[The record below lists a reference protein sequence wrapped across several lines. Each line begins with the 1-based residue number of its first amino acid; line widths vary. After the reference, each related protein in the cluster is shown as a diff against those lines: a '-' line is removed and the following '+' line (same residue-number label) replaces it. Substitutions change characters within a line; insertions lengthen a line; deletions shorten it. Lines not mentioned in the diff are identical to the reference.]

1 MFARMKTSTKMFIG
15 FMTAVA
21 VLLIVGGI
29 GYWGVSGLGQHIHH
43 ITQEHNPAIAG
54 LNNIN
59 AGTQMVKTAMRTLM
73 IPSISDALRK
83 RQHEQ
88 IANGRKIYQEGRELY
103 ESIEKQADEAEMWK
117 QCSDHLAKWREANQQ
132 ALALYKQLEEADLGD
147 TDTLRQV
154 LEASRGDHWRG
165 IAQTVKC
172 VATGE
177 HFDGCDDHTACAFG
191 KWMAGFKT
199 TNPAML
205 KILQECDEPH
215 RQFHAAIK
223 QIKQLVRDGKTEE
236 AQVVLREK
244 LEPASQKTLAA
255 IAGMTDEVVR
265 VQKLLADFEGIVFGP
280 ARDSQLQFETLL
292 TKLRTIND
300 KGNEAETALA
310 LSVAGWAKLLAIIAL
325 LVGTA
330 LSVVFALVLGR
341 NINRSLRNTISQ
353 AEQLSAA
360 AVEGKLQTRG
370 NPESVPPEFRP
381 IITGFNAT
389 LDAVIGPL
397 NVAAGYVDRISKGDI
412 PEKITAE
419 YRGDFNEIKN
429 NLNQCIDAINAM
441 VADAEMLT
449 EAAVAGKLQTR
460 ADAGKHQGDFRKII
474 EGVNSTLD
482 AVIGPLNMA
491 AGYVDRISR
500 GDIPEKITDEYHG
513 DFDLIKTNL
522 NRCIDAINGLI
533 AESTTL
539 SQAAAEGRLDVRAD
553 AAKFQG
559 KYHEII
565 AGMNAMLEGFAA
577 PMRDIAAVM
586 SRLGEKDFTQKI
598 EKHYPGLYGELCNN
612 VNAVVAAVRGAIEQI
627 VESANQFA
635 EGARVIA
642 ESSQTLAQ
650 GAQAQS
656 SSVEEMTAA
665 IEELARSVET
675 VKESATAAN
684 AVAREANELA
694 NAGGRAVSQSIE
706 SMERI
711 RQSSQKI
718 AEIIQVISEI
728 ASQTNLLALNAAI
741 EAARAGEH
749 GMGFAVVADEVR
761 KLAERSNQAAR
772 EISSLIKESTQ
783 RVEEGAQLSDQTGE
797 SLKKIIQTAETTAAR
812 IAEIASA
819 TVQQAA
825 NAQEVSKAIQTI
837 AQVTEQ
843 SAAGSEE
850 MASSS
855 EELGAQATALREL
868 VREFN
873 VGAA

>member
-1 MFARMKTSTKMFIG
+1 MLASMKTSTKVFAG
-15 FMTAVA
+15 FLTAVG
-21 VLLIVGGI
+21 LLIVVGAI
-29 GYWGVSGLGQHIHH
+29 GFRGNIQLGYAVDEIGNVRTPSIEGLFKIK
-43 ITQEHNPAIAG
+43 N
-54 LNNIN
+54 
-59 AGTQMVKTAMRTLM
+59 GTETVKTAMRTLM
-73 IPSISDALRK
+73 SSDLSRELRD
-83 RQHEQ
+83 RQF
-88 IANGRKIYQEGRELY
+88 ANIEEGRKVYQEGRDLY
-103 ESIEKQADEAEMWK
+103 EPLPQTPEEAQLWK
-117 QCSDHLAKWREANQQ
+117 DYVESLTAWREANQE
-132 ALALYKQLEEADLGD
+132 AIKYRKAVADADLGNIFA
-147 TDTLRQV
+147 LRQV
-154 LEASRGDHWRG
+154 LEASRGDHWRA
-165 IAQTVKC
+165 IAKVAEC

-177 HFDGCDDHTACAFG
+177 QFEGGEDHTACALG

-199 TNPAML
+199 TNPAVL

-215 RQFHAAIK
+215 RQFHATIK
-223 QIKQLVRDGKTEE
+223 QIKQLVRDGRRDD
-236 AQVVLREK
+236 AQRLLDEQLR
-244 LEPASQKTLAA
+244 PASAKTIAA
-255 IAGMTDEVVR
+255 IDNLIAETDKAQTNLHHFTEIVMEKAR
-265 VQKLLADFEGIVFGP
+265 ESQRKSEDLLAKI
-280 ARDSQLQFETLL
+280 L
-292 TKLRTIND
+292 KLNID
-300 KGNEAETALA
+300 LAHQSKDDGMAAAWWAKA
-310 LSVAGWAKLLAIIAL
+310 LSLGAISLGAVLLL
-325 LVGTA
+325 G
-330 LSVVFALVLGR
+330 FAWFLGR
-341 NINRSLRNTISQ
+341 NINRSLQNTINQ

-381 IITGFNAT
+381 IITGINAT

-412 PEKITAE
+412 PEKITDE

-429 NLNQCIDAINAM
+429 NLNQCIDAVKAM
-441 VADAEMLT
+441 AADAQMLI
-449 EAAVAGKLQTR
+449 EAAVAGRLQTR
-460 ADAGKHQGDFRKII
+460 ADAAKHQGDFRKIV
-474 EGVNSTLD
+474 EGINATLD
-482 AVIGPLNMA
+482 AVIGPLNVA
-491 AGYVDRISR
+491 ASYVDRISK
-500 GDIPEKITDEYHG
+500 GDIPEKITDEYRG
-513 DFDLIKTNL
+513 DFNEIKNNL
-522 NRCIDAINGLI
+522 NQCIEAINRLVADGTML
-533 AESTTL
+533 AE
-539 SQAAAEGRLDVRAD
+539 AAAEGRLDVRAD
-553 AAKFQG
+553 ASRFHG
-559 KYHEII
+559 KYREIV
-565 AGMNAMLEGFAA
+565 AGMNGMLEGFAA

-598 EKHYPGLYGELCNN
+598 EKQYPGLYGELCNN
-612 VNAVVAAVRGAIEQI
+612 VNAVVVAVRGAIEQI

-650 GAQAQS
+650 GAQSQS

-684 AVAREANELA
+684 SVAREANELA
-694 NAGGRAVSQSIE
+694 AAGGQAVSQSIE
-706 SMERI
+706 SMELI

-797 SLKKIIQTAETTAAR
+797 SLKKIIHTAETTAAK

-873 VGAA
+873 IGSA